1 VEIKGKEE
9 LIIEGSQSTSLVVY
23 LRLKRKAIDPTEADI
38 IASGAGS
45 YAPRATEKEQRPVS
59 KSTET
64 CRQPIWVLRG
74 NR

>member
-45 YAPRATEKEQRPVS
+45 
-59 KSTET
+59 
-64 CRQPIWVLRG
+64 
-74 NR
+74 